1 MVKLLS
7 AFRLLRFMIGIFC
20 RSWITRAGKF
30 AAYIAL
36 ALSGAGSA
44 HAQYLD
50 ARLIPRGALRID
62 FSPHYT
68 NYNLRFSFGTPG
80 VPDGTAEPLERS
92 A

>member
-1 MVKLLS
+1 M
-7 AFRLLRFMIGIFC
+7 
-20 RSWITRAGKF
+20 WITRAGKF

-80 VPDGTAEPLERS
+80 IADGTAEPLGTDLT
-92 A
+92 